1 MEPAEE
7 DFADAEAEDVLAS
20 LRGATNAM
28 DEAEVTAG
36 SRILFITPTL
46 KGVLDDF
53 SLANPAR
60 SNRVLERFS
69 RVVEVPQARFYSAIE
84 LLSGDDDRFGYARA
98 EGEYVKTTDSS
109 VVSGKTYY
117 TESGGSYSKV
127 ASPSAGSLSTY
138 YELTGAGA
146 PINYM
151 VVERSAVIKFD
162 KHVASRV
169 FSPDELEN
177 LDSYMMK
184 YRKYGIV
191 ELLDNKL
198 DGVHVSCRRGAFR
211 RGVRGGA
218 AGGGSVRG
226 RAHGGARGPRGV
238 GRRSGRS
245 LAARRVRG
253 RGRLRRV
260 RRGARGRLLRRV
272 LLGDELPRRGHDGR
286 RGGARG
292 SARGAQPHGHGLL
305 GGAVMR
311 YLRPIPRRL
320 LPDDMMVWPAV
331 GDGSFG
337 EVVLVRHVRFERT
350 ESAVAD
356 AHRSAD
362 GGAGLVVVDAVN
374 SEGAFE
380 IPAGSRVLVGA
391 GPSVLVRSCR
401 RCCVIRGV
409 VHHWELEVG

>member
-1 MEPAEE
+1 MPNSIEFTRNYTAVIDEVYKRAAVSGCLNSPRRMVRAGRNAKEIMIPKIEVTGLGDYTRNVGYKTGAITYGFETKTFNYDRGIRLLADVMDVEEAGVLDCFVEAGSELQRTQVAPEADAFTFSEIAGHEGVESATE

-28 DEAEVTAG
+28 DEAQVTTG

-69 RVVEVPQARFYSAIE
+69 RVVEVPQARFYSAIT
-84 LLSGDDDRFGYARA
+84 LNSGDEDQFGYARA
-98 EGEYVKTTDSS
+98 EGSYVKTTDSS

-117 TESGGSYSKV
+117 TKSGEQYTPVSSP
-127 ASPSAGSLSTY
+127 ASGSLSTY
-138 YELTGAGA
+138 YELVGAGA

-198 DGVHVSCRRGAFR
+198 DGVRVSCA
-211 RGVRGGA
+211 
-218 AGGGSVRG
+218 
-226 RAHGGARGPRGV
+226 P
-238 GRRSGRS
+238 
-245 LAARRVRG
+245 LA
-253 RGRLRRV
+253 
-260 RRGARGRLLRRV
+260 
-272 LLGDELPRRGHDGR
+272 
-286 RGGARG
+286 
-292 SARGAQPHGHGLL
+292 
-305 GGAVMR
+305 
-311 YLRPIPRRL
+311 
-320 LPDDMMVWPAV
+320 
-331 GDGSFG
+331 
-337 EVVLVRHVRFERT
+337 
-350 ESAVAD
+350 
-356 AHRSAD
+356 
-362 GGAGLVVVDAVN
+362 
-374 SEGAFE
+374 
-380 IPAGSRVLVGA
+380 
-391 GPSVLVRSCR
+391 
-401 RCCVIRGV
+401 
-409 VHHWELEVG
+409 

>member
-1 MEPAEE
+1 MSNSIAYTKNYTSILDAVYQRASVSGCLTSGRRMVRAGRNAKEIMIPKIEVSGLGDYTRNVGYKTGSINYAFETKTFNYDRGIRLMADVMDVEEAGVLDCFVEAGAELQRTQVAPE
-7 DFADAEAEDVLAS
+7 AGAFTFAQIAGHTGVTVTSESYASADAEDVLED
-20 LRGATNAM
+20 LRTVTSAM
-28 DEAEVTAG
+28 DEDQVSTG

-198 DGVHVSCRRGAFR
+198 DGVHVSCA
-211 RGVRGGA
+211 
-218 AGGGSVRG
+218 
-226 RAHGGARGPRGV
+226 P
-238 GRRSGRS
+238 
-245 LAARRVRG
+245 LA
-253 RGRLRRV
+253 
-260 RRGARGRLLRRV
+260 
-272 LLGDELPRRGHDGR
+272 
-286 RGGARG
+286 
-292 SARGAQPHGHGLL
+292 
-305 GGAVMR
+305 
-311 YLRPIPRRL
+311 
-320 LPDDMMVWPAV
+320 
-331 GDGSFG
+331 
-337 EVVLVRHVRFERT
+337 
-350 ESAVAD
+350 
-356 AHRSAD
+356 
-362 GGAGLVVVDAVN
+362 
-374 SEGAFE
+374 
-380 IPAGSRVLVGA
+380 
-391 GPSVLVRSCR
+391 
-401 RCCVIRGV
+401 
-409 VHHWELEVG
+409 